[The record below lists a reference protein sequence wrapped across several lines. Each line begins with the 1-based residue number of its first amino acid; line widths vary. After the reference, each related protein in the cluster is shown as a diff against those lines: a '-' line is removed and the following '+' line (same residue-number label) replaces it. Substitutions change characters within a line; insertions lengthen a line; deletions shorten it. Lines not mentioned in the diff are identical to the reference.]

1 MKMAHYF
8 VNYRKSLS
16 LSLKHRLKTHI
27 MRYLLYIILMCC
39 LSLTICSNKS
49 ENRTSKKS
57 KTMIFDNPNDK
68 SEAVNLAKQLER
80 KGISDKLVLEAI
92 ASVPR
97 HEFVDEKLRDY
108 AYLDRP
114 LPIERNQT
122 ISQPYTVAYQDKAFP
137 IAAGQTISQPYTV
150 AFQSQLLEVKKGDKI
165 LEIGTGSG
173 YQAAILCE
181 MGAEVYSV
189 ERYEEL
195 HNSSKKRLNSL
206 GYYPKLFYGDGYEG
220 LPEHSPFDKILITA
234 APEEIPE
241 KLLQQL
247 KIGGWMVVP
256 VGVRSGQKMTIIRR
270 TGNDTFEES
279 IHGDFIFVPMEK
291 GTEK

>member
-1 MKMAHYF
+1 
-8 VNYRKSLS
+8 
-16 LSLKHRLKTHI
+16 
-27 MRYLLYIILMCC
+27 MCC
-39 LSLTICSNKS
+39 LSLTTCSNKS
-49 ENRTSKKS
+49 VDRTSKRNN
-57 KTMIFDNPNDK
+57 TMTIDNTKDK
-68 SEAVNLAKQLER
+68 SEAIKLAKQLER
-80 KGISDKLVLEAI
+80 KGISDKLVLKAI

-97 HEFVDEKLRDY
+97 HEFVDANIREY
-108 AYLDRP
+108 AYIDRA

-122 ISQPYTVAYQDKAFP
+122 ISQPYTVAYQ
-137 IAAGQTISQPYTV
+137 SE
-150 AFQSQLLEVKKGDKI
+150 LLKLKPGDKV

-181 MGAEVYSV
+181 MGAEVYSI

-195 HNSSKKRLNSL
+195 HNSSKKKLNSL
-206 GYYPKLFYGDGYEG
+206 GYYPNLFYGDGYEG
-220 LPEHSPFDKILITA
+220 LPNHAPFDKILITA
-234 APEEIPE
+234 APKKVPE

-256 VGVRSGQKMTIIRR
+256 VGGRAAQKMTVIRR
-270 TGNDTFEES
+270 TGEDRFEES

>member
-1 MKMAHYF
+1 MITLKMLCGIFILTISTADNF
-8 VNYRKSLS
+8 FFQEEDGIRDADVTGVQTCALPI
-16 LSLKHRLKTHI
+16 L
-27 MRYLLYIILMCC
+27 ILMCC

-122 ISQPYTVAYQDKAFP
+122 ISQPYTVAY
-137 IAAGQTISQPYTV
+137 
-150 AFQSQLLEVKKGDKI
+150 
-165 LEIGTGSG
+165 
-173 YQAAILCE
+173 
-181 MGAEVYSV
+181 
-189 ERYEEL
+189 
-195 HNSSKKRLNSL
+195 
-206 GYYPKLFYGDGYEG
+206 
-220 LPEHSPFDKILITA
+220 
-234 APEEIPE
+234 
-241 KLLQQL
+241 
-247 KIGGWMVVP
+247 
-256 VGVRSGQKMTIIRR
+256 
-270 TGNDTFEES
+270 
-279 IHGDFIFVPMEK
+279 
-291 GTEK
+291 

>member
-1 MKMAHYF
+1 
-8 VNYRKSLS
+8 
-16 LSLKHRLKTHI
+16 
-27 MRYLLYIILMCC
+27 MCC
-39 LSLTICSNKS
+39 LSLTTCSNKS
-49 ENRTSKKS
+49 VDRTSKRNN
-57 KTMIFDNPNDK
+57 TMTIDNTKDK
-68 SEAVNLAKQLER
+68 SEAIKLAKQLER
-80 KGISDKLVLEAI
+80 KGISDKLVLKAI

-97 HEFVDEKLRDY
+97 HEFVDANIREY
-108 AYLDRP
+108 AYIDRA

-122 ISQPYTVAYQDKAFP
+122 ISQPYTVAYQ
-137 IAAGQTISQPYTV
+137 SE
-150 AFQSQLLEVKKGDKI
+150 LLKLKPGEKV

-181 MGAEVYSV
+181 MGAEVYSI

-195 HNSSKKRLNSL
+195 HNSSKKKLNSL
-206 GYYPKLFYGDGYEG
+206 GYYPNLFYGDGYEG
-220 LPEHSPFDKILITA
+220 LPNHAPFDKILITA
-234 APEEIPE
+234 APKKVPE

-256 VGVRSGQKMTIIRR
+256 VGGRAAQKMTVIRR
-270 TGNDTFEES
+270 TGEDRFEES